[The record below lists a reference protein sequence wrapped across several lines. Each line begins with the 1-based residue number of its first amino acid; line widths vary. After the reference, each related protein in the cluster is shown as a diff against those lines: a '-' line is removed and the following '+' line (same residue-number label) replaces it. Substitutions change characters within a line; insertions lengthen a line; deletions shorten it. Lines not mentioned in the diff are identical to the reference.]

1 VTLDI
6 PMRDLSGVSVLVT
19 GATGY
24 IGGRLI
30 PELLRFG
37 ANIYVMTRDVKHVQG
52 RSWLDQVTVIEADVL
67 RPHTLP
73 AALKSVDVAYYLI
86 HSMMGGSDFHT
97 RDSQAAHNFGMMA
110 QMYGLQQIIYVGGLG
125 DEEDDLSEHLRSRQK
140 VGDILRE
147 YETAVTEFRAAA
159 IVGSGSASFEM
170 ARYLTERLPVMLAPE
185 WVYTRTQPIS
195 VREVLAY
202 LTMAVKNEDAYGE
215 VFEIGGADVMPY
227 KDMMLQYA
235 EIRGLRRYLLRVP
248 YFTPFLSASW
258 VHLMTPVP
266 YSLAH
271 PLIEGLRNQVVV
283 RDGSNTRRVF
293 PEVEPVPYR
302 TAVRRALDA
311 LQADCV
317 ETTWTDSMAATW
329 EEEEP
334 YTFIEEQG
342 MMIERRKRIVDAP
355 ASAVYDAFTALGG
368 DNGWLYLNWLWHLRG
383 RIDRWVGGPG
393 YRRGRRSSHSLRVGD
408 VLDFWRVEALEPGK
422 MMRLRAEMKTGGRAW
437 LEYAVQETEDGRS
450 KLLQTAYF
458 APEGLFGVLYW
469 YALWV
474 PHLFIFDG
482 MIDKVVAEARDEEP
496 SPFMF
501 RDVQFF
507 AGIGALAATIMAALL
522 WIVSRRD

>member
-1 VTLDI
+1 
-6 PMRDLSGVSVLVT
+6 MRDLSDTTVLVT

-37 ANIYVMTRDVKHVQG
+37 CNIYVMTRDKKHLQG
-52 RSWLDQVTVIEADVL
+52 RSWLDQVQVVEADVL
-67 RPHTLP
+67 NPRTLRE
-73 AALKSVDVAYYLI
+73 AVEHADVAYYLI
-86 HSMMGGSDFHT
+86 HSMMGGSDFHA
-97 RDSQAAHNFGMMA
+97 RDIQAAHNFA
-110 QMYGLQQIIYVGGLG
+110 RAAEDHDLKQIIYVGGLG
-125 DEEDDLSEHLRSRQK
+125 DEDDDLSVHLRSRQK
-140 VGDILRE
+140 VGDVLRE
-147 YETAVTEFRAAA
+147 YSVPVTEFRAAA
-159 IVGSGSASFEM
+159 IIGSGSASFEM
-170 ARYLTERLPVMLAPE
+170 LRYLTERIPVMLAPQ
-185 WVYTRTQPIS
+185 WVYTQTQPVSI
-195 VREVLAY
+195 REVLAY
-202 LTMAVKNEDAYGE
+202 LTITINNPDTFGE
-215 VFEIGGADVMPY
+215 IFEIGGADIMPY

-235 EIRGLRRYLLRVP
+235 EARGLRRFLLRVP

-271 PLIEGLRNQVVV
+271 PLIEGLRNEVVV

-293 PEVEPVPYR
+293 PDVEPVPYR
-302 TAVRRALDA
+302 VAVQRALDA
-311 LQADCV
+311 LQADRV

-334 YTFIEEQG
+334 YTFVEKQG

-355 ASAVYDAFTALGG
+355 ADAVYNAFTALGG

-393 YRRGRRSSHSLRVGD
+393 YRRGRRSPYDLRVGD
-408 VLDFWRVEALEPGK
+408 VLDFWRVEVLEPGK

-458 APEGLFGVLYW
+458 APEGLFGLLYW

-482 MIDKVVAEARDEEP
+482 MIDKVVAEAREEDT
-496 SPFMF
+496 SIFSYSDVRFM
-501 RDVQFF
+501 
-507 AGIGALAATIMAALL
+507 AGVVTVFTTILLALM
-522 WIVSRRD
+522 WIFNRKD